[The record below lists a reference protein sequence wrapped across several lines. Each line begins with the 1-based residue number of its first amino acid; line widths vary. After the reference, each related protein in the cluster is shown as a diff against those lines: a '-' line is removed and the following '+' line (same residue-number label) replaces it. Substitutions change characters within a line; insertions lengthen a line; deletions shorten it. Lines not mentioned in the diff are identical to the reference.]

1 VGLLLL
7 TRAFDPEPP
16 LLGTSISCEAC
27 QADLPAYIDREA
39 ENPAAA
45 AAMYPHVWWH
55 LWTCEECAQTY
66 EFTHML
72 LDAQR
77 EGQIAPLRLHRRT
90 TERVEPVFQHMRLA
104 RPLLMAALPRRMPA
118 ISASRGSD
126 NRYVLYDDFKEEPE
140 RQRFTIVAEEQD
152 DDFWQLT
159 ITVIPPPDGLLA
171 LTLGSHRFVGPFA
184 PDGTATIR
192 DIPTALLTH
201 PAGPEMQIDVVPVE

>member
-1 VGLLLL
+1 MNSEPQICNQVIAEISRSLHEHPPATHTLASYNHLSTCSRCRVGLLLL

-77 EGQIAPLRLHRRT
+77 EGQIAPLRL
-90 TERVEPVFQHMRLA
+90 E

-126 NRYVLYDDFKEEPE
+126 NRYVLYDHFKEEPE
-140 RQRFTIVAEEQD
+140 RQRFTIVAEEQ
-152 DDFWQLT
+152 
-159 ITVIPPPDGLLA
+159 
-171 LTLGSHRFVGPFA
+171 
-184 PDGTATIR
+184 
-192 DIPTALLTH
+192 
-201 PAGPEMQIDVVPVE
+201 